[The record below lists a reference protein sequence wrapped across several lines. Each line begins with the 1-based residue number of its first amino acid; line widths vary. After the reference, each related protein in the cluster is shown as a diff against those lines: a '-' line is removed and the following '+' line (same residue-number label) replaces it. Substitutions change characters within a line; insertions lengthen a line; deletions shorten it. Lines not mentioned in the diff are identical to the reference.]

1 MASWRHGVMAALQ
14 PPSKS
19 PLVQHNWP
27 LPGAL
32 AMTWIEYAWI
42 EYSAARNRWTYA
54 FSWLGAAA

>member
-1 MASWRHGVMAALQ
+1 MAALQ